1 MTMSSVSF
9 IVYHLRNVSS
19 QCASRWQYAHNHR
32 RPNVQPQAVLTLREK
47 ATPVWLSLTF
57 FLYFLSRISRTVKE
71 NKAVNFSL
79 VCVFSFQ
86 FSLMYLVCSFQFC
99 FYLYNRW

>member
-1 MTMSSVSF
+1 MLTTIEGQTSN
-9 IVYHLRNVSS
+9 LRLCSH
-19 QCASRWQYAHNHR
+19 CARGSHAC
-32 RPNVQPQAVLTLREK
+32 VAVTDG
-47 ATPVWLSLTF
+47 V